1 MTKNTLRA
9 LLLVGA
15 LGAFTSAVGCD
26 EECVDGYCVPAYDTG
41 YYYDSLVTGVDY
53 STQTEDGTTRT
64 GVTGEDGD
72 PGSFDYYQ
80 ENATVSFSIGDTAL
94 GQSTAKDKVTPFDMA
109 GVAEE
114 AVGGCDV
121 SETLPDDGGDF
132 QIVHNLAV
140 LLQTMDTDG
149 DPSNGIYIS
158 PEVAALFE
166 GVSVDVD
173 QTWEAFQEDTDLLGV
188 LEAANNDNLLG
199 EEARSLVAREDALRA
214 LYADVIDSCSAQ

>member
-1 MTKNTLRA
+1 
-9 LLLVGA
+9 VGA
-15 LGAFTSAVGCD
+15 LGVFTSAVGCD

-41 YYYDSLVTGVDY
+41 YYYDSLVSGVAY
-53 STQTEDGTTRT
+53 STETEDGTVRT

-80 ENATVSFSIGDTAL
+80 ENATVSFSIGDTVL
-94 GQSTAKDKVTPFDMA
+94 GQSVAKDKVTPFDMA
-109 GVAEE
+109 DVPEE

-121 SETLPDDGGDF
+121 SDTLRDDEF
-132 QIVHNLAV
+132 RIVHNLAV

-149 DPSNGIYIS
+149 DPSNGIDIS
-158 PEVAALFE
+158 AEVAALFD
-166 GVSVDVD
+166 GVSIDVD
-173 QTWEAFQEDTDLLGV
+173 QAWEDFQANTDLLGV

-214 LYADVIDSCSAQ
+214 LYEGIELCPAAS

>member
-1 MTKNTLRA
+1 MTKNSLRS
-9 LLLVGA
+9 LLLVGT
-15 LGAFTSAVGCD
+15 LGASAGVIGCVED
-26 EECVDGYCVPAYDTG
+26 CVDGYCVPAYDTG
-41 YYYDSLVTGVDY
+41 YYYDSLVSGVAY
-53 STQTEDGTTRT
+53 STETEDGTVRT

-121 SETLPDDGGDF
+121 SGTLPEDDF
-132 QIVHNLAV
+132 RIVHNLAV

-149 DPSNGIYIS
+149 DPSNGIIIGTD
-158 PEVAALFE
+158 VAALFE
-166 GVSVDVD
+166 GVSIDVD
-173 QTWEAFQEDTDLLGV
+173 QSWEAFQADTDLLGV
-188 LEAANNDNLLG
+188 LEAANADNLLG
-199 EEARSLVAREDALRA
+199 EETRSLVAREDALQA
-214 LYADVIDSCSAQ
+214 LYEGIGLCPAAS

>member
-9 LLLVGA
+9 WLLVGA
-15 LGAFTSAVGCD
+15 LGVFTSAVGCD

-41 YYYDSLVTGVDY
+41 YYYDSLVSGLAY
-53 STQTEDGTTRT
+53 STATEDGTIRT

-94 GQSTAKDKVTPFDMA
+94 GQSAAKDEVTPFDIA
-109 GVAEE
+109 GVTEE

-121 SETLPDDGGDF
+121 SGTLPDDGGDF

-149 DPSNGIYIS
+149 DPSNGIDIS
-158 PEVAALFE
+158 AAVAALFD
-166 GVSVDVD
+166 GVSIDVD
-173 QTWEAFQEDTDLLGV
+173 QTWDAFQADTELLGV
-188 LEAANNDNLLG
+188 LEAANEQNLFS
-199 EEARSLVAREDALRA
+199 EERSLVAREDALRA
-214 LYADVIDSCSAQ
+214 LYADVIDTCSAQ